1 MKKEL
6 LDDTRNLLARA
17 GFYLSKV
24 CTIRPSSFD
33 FVARRDNALL
43 LVKVLNNI
51 DALSEE
57 VAQELLFLAK
67 HLDGIP
73 ILIGNRTGTGRLE
86 DEVVYYRYNVPII
99 TLDTLHDYLH
109 GVHPLICAAPG
120 GFYVRMDGERLRD
133 IRNERGISRGQ
144 LARMTGVSRRTIRMY
159 DQGERATIEVAKK
172 MAELLGEDILQPLD
186 LATFIQGYEME
197 VHRHISDRLL
207 ALIEAMNISIIPTDR
222 SPFNAIS
229 RFMDELLLVA
239 TECRRV
245 RERARVLSDV
255 SRVVEHPSVLFMES
269 TTRTN
274 IAGIPVIGQAELAT
288 LDDPLGLFDL
298 IRERE

>member
-6 LDDTRNLLARA
+6 LEDTRGLLARA
-17 GFYLSKV
+17 GFYISEV

-33 FVARRDNALL
+33 FVARRDSALL

-73 ILIGNRTGTGRLE
+73 LLIGNRTGAGALE

-99 TLDTLHDYLH
+99 TLATLEAYLH

-120 GFYVRMDGERLRD
+120 GFYVRLNGERLR
-133 IRNERGISRGQ
+133 RMRAERDISRGQ

-159 DQGERATIEVAKK
+159 EQGERATIE
-172 MAELLGEDILQPLD
+172 MAEKIAEMLGEDVLQPLD
-186 LATFIQGYEME
+186 LASFIQEQEME
-197 VHRHISDRLL
+197 VNRHFSDCMLSLL
-207 ALIEAMNISIIPTDR
+207 EALNVSIIPTDR

-229 RFMDELLLVA
+229 RFMDEMLLIA
-239 TECRRV
+239 TECHRV
-245 RERARVLSDV
+245 RERARLLSDV
-255 SRVVEHPSVLFMES
+255 SRVVERPSVLFMES
-269 TTRTN
+269 TSRTN
-274 IAGIPVIGQAELAT
+274 IAGIPVIGREELST
-288 LDDPLGLFDL
+288 LDDPLGLFEL

>member
-6 LDDTRNLLARA
+6 LEDTRGLLARA
-17 GFYLSKV
+17 GFYLSEV

-57 VAQELLFLAK
+57 VARELLFLAK

-73 ILIGNRTGTGRLE
+73 LLIGNRTGTGPLE

-99 TLDTLHDYLH
+99 TLDTLHDYLN

-120 GFYVRMDGERLRD
+120 GFYVRLNGERLREL
-133 IRNERGISRGQ
+133 RNEQDVSRGQ

-159 DQGERATIEVAKK
+159 EQGERATIEMAEK
-172 MAELLGEDILQPLD
+172 MAELLGEDVLQPLD
-186 LATFIQGYEME
+186 LAAFIHEYEMDTQ
-197 VHRHISDRLL
+197 RHISDCMLSLL
-207 ALIEAMNISIIPTDR
+207 EAMNISIMPTDR

-229 RFMDELLLVA
+229 QFMDELLLVA

-245 RERARVLSDV
+245 RERAQLLSNV
-255 SRVVEHPSVLFMES
+255 SRVVERPSVLFMES
-269 TTRTN
+269 SARTN
-274 IAGIPVIGQAELAT
+274 IAGIPVIGRKELST
-288 LDDPLGLFDL
+288 LDDPLGLLRL

>member
-6 LDDTRNLLARA
+6 LEDTRELLARA
-17 GFYLSKV
+17 GFYISGV

-67 HLDGIP
+67 HLEGIP
-73 ILIGNRTGTGRLE
+73 LLIGNRTGAGPLE

-99 TLDTLHDYLH
+99 TLDTLHDYLS
-109 GVHPLICAAPG
+109 GVPPLICAAPG
-120 GFYVRMDGERLRD
+120 GFYVRLDGERLRSLRNDQD
-133 IRNERGISRGQ
+133 ISLGQ

-159 DQGERATIEVAKK
+159 EQGERATIEMAEKL
-172 MAELLGEDILQPLD
+172 AELLGEDVLQPLD
-186 LATFIQGYEME
+186 LAAFVQAHEME
-197 VHRHISDRLL
+197 IHRRISDRML
-207 ALIEAMNISIIPTDR
+207 ALLEALNISIMPTDR

-229 RFMDELLLVA
+229 QFMDELLLIA
-239 TECRRV
+239 TDCSRL

-255 SRVVEHPSVLFMES
+255 SRVVERPSVLFME
-269 TTRTN
+269 TCTRTN
-274 IAGIPVIGQAELAT
+274 IAGIPVIGREELSL
-288 LDDPLGLFDL
+288 LDDPLGLLEL

>member
-6 LDDTRNLLARA
+6 LEDTRDLLARA
-17 GFYLSKV
+17 GFYVSGV

-51 DALSEE
+51 DALSED

-67 HLDGIP
+67 HLDGVP
-73 ILIGNRTGTGRLE
+73 ILIGNRTGTGPLE

-99 TLDTLHDYLH
+99 TLDTLHDYLN
-109 GVHPLICAAPG
+109 GLHPLICAAPG
-120 GFYVRMDGERLRD
+120 GFYVRLNGERLRE
-133 IRNERGISRGQ
+133 IRQKQDISRGQ

-159 DQGERATIEVAKK
+159 EQGERATIEMAEKI
-172 MAELLGEDILQPLD
+172 AELLGEDILQPLD
-186 LATFIQGYEME
+186 LAAFIQGYQME
-197 VHRHISDRLL
+197 VNRRISDYMLSLL
-207 ALIEAMNISIIPTDR
+207 EAMDISIIPTDR

-229 RFMDELLLVA
+229 QLMDEMLLVA
-239 TECRRV
+239 TERSRV

-255 SRVVEHPSVLFMES
+255 SRVVERPSVLFMES
-269 TTRTN
+269 TTHTN
-274 IAGIPVIGQAELAT
+274 IAGIPVIGREELST
-288 LDDPLGLFDL
+288 LDDPLGLLRL